1 MKKRVLLF
9 ELLLM
14 LPLAGFAAIF
24 APVQGI
30 VHDPQH
36 RPIQGAEVT
45 IKSDTSD
52 WSKTMTTDDNGE
64 FRFAAVPIGQYTV
77 TLSAQGFAAGEQKIV
92 VQSGT
97 VPVLHFALNIAKA
110 EKTVKVSAEPDV
122 VNAESSTTQ
131 SLVSRER
138 IAETPG
144 ADRTNSLAMI
154 TNFVPGAYVVHDQLH
169 IRGGHQVSWMVDG
182 VPVPNPNI
190 ASNVGPQFDQIG
202 RA

>member
-1 MKKRVLLF
+1 MQKIVIRTAFVALVALLVL
-9 ELLLM
+9 
-14 LPLAGFAAIF
+14 PVTAVAAIF

-36 RPIQGAEVT
+36 RPIQAAEVT

-77 TLSAQGFAAGEQKIV
+77 TLSAQGFAADEQKIV

-97 VPVLHFALNIAKA
+97 VPVLHFALTIAKA
-110 EKTVKVSAEPDV
+110 EKTVEVSAEPDA

-138 IAETPG
+138 IAQTPG
-144 ADRTNSLAMI
+144 A
-154 TNFVPGAYVVHDQLH
+154 
-169 IRGGHQVSWMVDG
+169 
-182 VPVPNPNI
+182 
-190 ASNVGPQFDQIG
+190 
-202 RA
+202 